1 MSALPTPAKPWY
13 GEPLP
18 VPSYLNGLPVI
29 SAVRVPTGR
38 GEVSHVWMV
47 IVYDETGRRGPRGG
61 LITCEVHFQG
71 GWKSHDDERWTD
83 YRNALNDM
91 LTRASVSRSLA
102 VDEPDA

>member
-1 MSALPTPAKPWY
+1 MPDPGEPGPYAARGPMSTLPTPAKPWY

-61 LITCEVHFQG
+61 LINLRGAFPGRLEVV
-71 GWKSHDDERWTD
+71 WR
-83 YRNALNDM
+83 RALDQ
-91 LTRASVSRSLA
+91 LPRR
-102 VDEPDA
+102 PQ